1 MSDNV
6 IQIDN
11 NDLGKCVF
19 ITAADIDCINNKFK
33 NNDKEKDYGV
43 IVDDSDNDDND
54 TDSES

>member
-1 MSDNV
+1 MSEQDNINNV

-43 IVDDSDNDDND
+43 NDDND